1 VSNLIGPGLRTSDVS
16 QTISGTNLVVIAKET
31 IPGKVKTRLHPPLSL
46 EQAASLAALA
56 IGDTLAAVEPL
67 PAKRRVL
74 LFDGVVTPAG
84 SEAYDVVQQVSGDL
98 DERLAAIF
106 DELDGPTILIGMDTP
121 QVTAADLAPAFDWPA
136 GVDAFFGPANDGG
149 FWALGMAEPRGD
161 LIRGVPMSRDDTGRI
176 QLERL
181 LEAGLTVHLLPALT
195 DVDTFDD
202 ALAVAKAAPH
212 TAFAAAVALYSTEL
226 LARA

>member
-1 VSNLIGPGLRTSDVS
+1 MTPKN
-16 QTISGTNLVVIAKET
+16 SGTNLVVIAKET

-67 PAKRRVL
+67 AAARRVL
-74 LFDGVVTPAG
+74 LFDGVATPAG
-84 SEAYDVVQQVSGDL
+84 SEGYEIVQQVSGDL

-106 DELDGPTILIGMDTP
+106 DELDGPTVLIGMDTP
-121 QVTAADLAPAFDWPA
+121 QVTALDLAPAFDWPE

-161 LIRGVPMSRDDTGRI
+161 LIRGVPMSREYTGRI

-181 LEAGLTVHLLPALT
+181 LEAGLNVHLLPELT

-202 ALAVAKAAPH
+202 ALTVAQAAPH
-212 TAFAAAVALYSTEL
+212 TAFAAAVAVYCHDM